1 MHGGNGLPVFF
12 SNEYRQAVGD
22 LHRAHY
28 ARGERRLRVRFHLI
42 PFHSLSVN
50 DIRAV
55 HLRHPAGLSRRHL
68 RNKAAVHAH
77 AGGVI

>member
-28 ARGERRLRVRFHLI
+28 ARGERRLRVRFH
-42 PFHSLSVN
+42 SLSVN